1 MRSILEFCRREENL
15 TKSLVLKG
23 SRGATKRASGLSSV
37 PEFWKSFGK
46 VCQQMLLKKW
56 NSQRMKKKGALIN

>member
-1 MRSILEFCRREENL
+1 MVKIIAKNKMNGHTKNFNIIMRSILEFCRREENL

-37 PEFWKSFGK
+37 PEF
-46 VCQQMLLKKW
+46 
-56 NSQRMKKKGALIN
+56 